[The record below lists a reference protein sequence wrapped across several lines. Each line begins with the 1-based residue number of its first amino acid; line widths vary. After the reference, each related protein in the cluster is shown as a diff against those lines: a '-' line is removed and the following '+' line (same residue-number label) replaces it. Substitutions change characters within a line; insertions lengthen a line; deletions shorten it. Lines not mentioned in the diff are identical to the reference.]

1 MLAWSSMMRRNRLL
15 LFLGCMGLAHAQPA
29 DHCHPATLARP
40 IIAAHRGANRLAP
53 ENTLWAYRYAIAYGA
68 AMIEF
73 DVQQTRDGRFVSFH
87 DQALDDKTDGT
98 GPIGSMTLAE
108 VRALNAADNDHWR
121 NSAYDPSQ
129 IPTLEEVLQLA
140 RETSVGIYF
149 DFKGSVRRAG
159 EVAHLAE
166 LYGVRQ
172 RASFLFYSNPI
183 TEYEVKRFYPDIALM
198 FSMSANPLPQTPEV
212 MLTALAS
219 RYRYFGSGLERYTR
233 AMIATLHEHCAI
245 VLPNTYGG
253 DVTGSSAGDL
263 RQALAMGADGAQVN
277 DPVEAAAVTGRPVP
291 TVLERHGETIC
302 LLNRDNR
309 QGLPENTIT
318 AGMQTLETGMGGA
331 VWAPH
336 EGLPVGSML
345 RFEGTGAA
353 QPSSGGW

>member
-1 MLAWSSMMRRNRLL
+1 MRLNWLM
-15 LFLGCMGLAHAQPA
+15 LFLCCMGIAHAQPA
-29 DHCHPATLARP
+29 EHCPPSALPRP

-73 DVQQTRDGRFVSFH
+73 DVQQTRDGRFVAFH
-87 DQALDDKTDGT
+87 DQTLDDKTDGA
-98 GPIGSMTLAE
+98 GHIGRMTLAE

-121 NSAYDPSQ
+121 GSPYDPSQ

-140 RETSVGIYF
+140 RETGVGIYF

-198 FSMSANPLPQTPEV
+198 FSMSANPLPQTPGA
-212 MLTALAS
+212 MLAALAN

-233 AMIATLHEHCAI
+233 KLIATLHEHCAI

-277 DPVEAAAVTGRPVP
+277 DPVEAAIITDRPMP

-309 QGLPENTIT
+309 QGLPGNIIM
-318 AGMQTLETGMGGA
+318 AGRQTLETGVGGC
-331 VWAPH
+331 VAPH
-336 EGLPVGSML
+336 EELPVGSML
-345 RFEGTGAA
+345 QFEGTGAA
-353 QPSSGGW
+353 QPSSGAW